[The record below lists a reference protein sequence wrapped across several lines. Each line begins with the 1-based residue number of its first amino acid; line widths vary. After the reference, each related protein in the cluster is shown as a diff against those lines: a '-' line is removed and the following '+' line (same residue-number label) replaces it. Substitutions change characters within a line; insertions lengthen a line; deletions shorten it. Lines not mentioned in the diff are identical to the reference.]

1 LFLLLL
7 FASLSLT
14 MACFGIYAILA
25 YSVELRRQEI
35 GVRMALGA
43 DRANVFR
50 VITGDG
56 LKLTALGAVLGLIAA
71 AAGGRL
77 IRASLYGVEPL
88 DPMTLASVCGVL
100 TVVALLACSVPSL
113 RAARTNPSAAMR
125 DQ

>member
-1 LFLLLL
+1 MVNSIRRGVGEVDPNQPIGTIRTFDEMLALDQASRRQQLFLLLL

-43 DRANVFR
+43 NRADVFR

-56 LKLTALGAVLGLIAA
+56 LWLTAIGALGWLRM
-71 AAGGRL
+71 AAGG
-77 IRASLYGVEPL
+77 
-88 DPMTLASVCGVL
+88 C
-100 TVVALLACSVPSL
+100 TVY
-113 RAARTNPSAAMR
+113 
-125 DQ
+125 